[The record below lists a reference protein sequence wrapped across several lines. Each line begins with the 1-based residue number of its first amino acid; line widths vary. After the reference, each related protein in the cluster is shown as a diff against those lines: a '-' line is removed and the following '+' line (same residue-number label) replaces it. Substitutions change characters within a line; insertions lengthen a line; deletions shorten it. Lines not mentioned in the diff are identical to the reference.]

1 MTSPAV
7 KPAEAKPTPVEKVQA
22 DFLAEIAEN
31 GVEHTLNWIGN
42 WYIKAAEARLAME
55 LANMPAYEHEL
66 FLTKEL
72 LRLGQGA
79 ASYST
84 GTGPNETYR
93 ARVAACAAAL
103 ERASRTHVAQLR
115 QQAQKAYLAET
126 NSPTA

>member
-1 MTSPAV
+1 MSSPA
-7 KPAEAKPTPVEKVQA
+7 KTAEATLTPIEKVQA

-31 GVEHTLNWIGN
+31 GVEHALFWIGN
-42 WYIKAAEARLAME
+42 WYRKAADARLAME

-66 FLTKEL
+66 FLAKEM

-84 GTGPNETYR
+84 GTGPNEAYR

-103 ERASRTHVAQLR
+103 ERASRAHVAQLR
-115 QQAQKAYLAET
+115 HQAQQAYLAET
-126 NSPTA
+126 HGQAA